1 MHGRT
6 AHRARR
12 PHSRSR
18 GRSRRL
24 KGGGG
29 GGGGGGGEEDGE
41 LQWLNP
47 PFGSFD
53 DFATSM
59 VTLTS

>member
-1 MHGRT
+1 ML
-6 AHRARR
+6 
-12 PHSRSR
+12 R
-18 GRSRRL
+18 GDGCGVR
-24 KGGGG
+24 
-29 GGGGGGGEEDGE
+29 GEEGGE

-59 VTLTS
+59 VTLYVMSTGGG